1 MGGLNRDIAD
11 VVDLHYYRDVEE
23 ALQRA
28 VKVEKQLKRRG
39 RSSYPSNTSSRPFPR
54 REEPRK
60 PMVES
65 RRPQNPT
72 TDKGK
77 GVEAPRPR
85 VNEQRGPN
93 TGRTR
98 DVICYK
104 CQGRGHFANQCPNK
118 RTMILDDA
126 GQIIT
131 DLEDNDESGEQ
142 EEDEPKESSDEEE
155 AIVCREK
162 GMVNFVTIRALNVRE
177 KKDEHEVQ
185 RENIFHCHCVV
196 KGKICSMIVDNGSC
210 TNVVSEIMIKML

>member
-1 MGGLNRDIAD
+1 MGRRFVPEHYHKDVYQKLQGLQQGNRSVEDFYKELEMLLTRADVEEDQEATLARFMGGLNRDIAD
-11 VVDLHYYRDVEE
+11 VVDLHYYKDVEE

-60 PMVES
+60 PMVDT

-72 TDKGK
+72 MDKDK

-85 VNEQRGPN
+85 VNEQRGSN

-131 DLEDNDESGEQ
+131 DPEDNDESGEQ
-142 EEDEPKESSDEEE
+142 EEE
-155 AIVCREK
+155 
-162 GMVNFVTIRALNVRE
+162 
-177 KKDEHEVQ
+177 
-185 RENIFHCHCVV
+185 
-196 KGKICSMIVDNGSC
+196 
-210 TNVVSEIMIKML
+210 